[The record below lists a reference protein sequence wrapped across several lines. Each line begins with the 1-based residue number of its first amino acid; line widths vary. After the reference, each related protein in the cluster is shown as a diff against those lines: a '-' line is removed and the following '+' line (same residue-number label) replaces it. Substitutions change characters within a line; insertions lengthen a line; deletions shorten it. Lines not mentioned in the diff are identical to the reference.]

1 MTQTDVKWNII
12 FISGVSEQIWMKKKM
27 KRKKIP
33 IHKKKSSF
41 FSSHSFIDSLSSFLA
56 SFTEKID
63 NVKSFCEWETK

>member
-12 FISGVSEQIWMKKKM
+12 FISGVSEQIWMKIKM

-33 IHKKKSSF
+33 IHKKKFFLF
-41 FSSHSFIDSLSSFLA
+41 FSSFIDSLSSFLA